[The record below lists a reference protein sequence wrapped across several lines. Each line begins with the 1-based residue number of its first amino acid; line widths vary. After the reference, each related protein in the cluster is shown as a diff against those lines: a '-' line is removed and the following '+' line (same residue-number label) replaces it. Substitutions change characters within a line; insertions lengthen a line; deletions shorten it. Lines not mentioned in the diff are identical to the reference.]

1 MAGHLEGRGAT
12 VLDQTGLAQKGGAVT
27 THIRIARAPTDIHAV
42 RIAAGEADLVLGCDM
57 VVVND
62 YWTLS
67 KIRAGRTQ
75 VVLNT
80 WEAMPGSFTTRPDLQ
95 FPAADIVAAISHALD
110 GGAPLQFDATR
121 VATALLGD
129 AIATNLFMLGYA
141 WQQGLVPLSFESLMR
156 AVELNGAAVEMN
168 KTAFAWGRLAAID
181 PDAVFD
187 RSEEHTS
194 ELQSLMRSSYAVFCL
209 KKK

>member
-1 MAGHLEGRGAT
+1 
-12 VLDQTGLAQKGGAVT
+12 
-27 THIRIARAPTDIHAV
+27 
-42 RIAAGEADLVLGCDM
+42 
-57 VVVND
+57 
-62 YWTLS
+62 
-67 KIRAGRTQ
+67 
-75 VVLNT
+75 
-80 WEAMPGSFTTRPDLQ
+80 MPGSFTTRPDLQ

-156 AVELNGAAVEMN
+156 AVELN
-168 KTAFAWGRLAAID
+168 
-181 PDAVFD
+181 

-194 ELQSLMRSSYAVFCL
+194 ELQSLMRISYAVFCF
-209 KKK
+209 KTKNTT

>member
-1 MAGHLEGRGAT
+1 MIRRPPRSTRTDTLFPY
-12 VLDQTGLAQKGGAVT
+12 T
-27 THIRIARAPTDIHAV
+27 TLFRS
-42 RIAAGEADLVLGCDM
+42 M

-141 WQQGLVPLSFESLMR
+141 WQQGLLPLSDRKS
-156 AVELNGAAVEMN
+156 
-168 KTAFAWGRLAAID
+168 TRL
-181 PDAVFD
+181 
-187 RSEEHTS
+187 H
-194 ELQSLMRSSYAVFCL
+194 SSH
-209 KKK
+209 

>member
-1 MAGHLEGRGAT
+1 
-12 VLDQTGLAQKGGAVT
+12 
-27 THIRIARAPTDIHAV
+27 
-42 RIAAGEADLVLGCDM
+42 M

-80 WEAMPGSFTTRPDLQ
+80 WEAMLGSFTTRPDLQ

-129 AIATNLFMLGYA
+129 AIATNPFLPAHA
-141 WQQGLVPLSFESLMR
+141 WHQGLWPPSFEL
-156 AVELNGAAVEMN
+156 L
-168 KTAFAWGRLAAID
+168 L
-181 PDAVFD
+181 PP
-187 RSEEHTS
+187 
-194 ELQSLMRSSYAVFCL
+194 
-209 KKK
+209 

>member
-1 MAGHLEGRGAT
+1 
-12 VLDQTGLAQKGGAVT
+12 
-27 THIRIARAPTDIHAV
+27 
-42 RIAAGEADLVLGCDM
+42 M

-141 WQQGLVPLSFESLMR
+141 WQQGLVPLSVEPLMR
-156 AVELNGAAVEMN
+156 PRPDTRREGKQGVTRVE
-168 KTAFAWGRLAAID
+168 
-181 PDAVFD
+181 
-187 RSEEHTS
+187 S
-194 ELQSLMRSSYAVFCL
+194 
-209 KKK
+209 